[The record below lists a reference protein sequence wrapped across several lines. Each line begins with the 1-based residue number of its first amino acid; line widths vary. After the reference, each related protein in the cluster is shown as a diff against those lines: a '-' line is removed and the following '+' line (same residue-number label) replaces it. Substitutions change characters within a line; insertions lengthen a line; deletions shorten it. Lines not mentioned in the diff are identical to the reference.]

1 MIDLNVTGFRALRDV
16 VLSICDETD
25 VALVLGNNGTGKSS
39 LAAAIEYALTGACE
53 WTTAGGAGA
62 GDLVLH
68 GADRADIRLTIGDLD
83 ISRTIHAGDAAN
95 VLSVN
100 GYTGKKAAG
109 ELELRL
115 PPVDVLRCMLR
126 SDALVSLKPND
137 QKSVLVQLA
146 GGSVDAEW
154 VKGHLTDEE
163 IAALENELAVRLVGS
178 ELLDHLR
185 TAAENQRREAGRIR
199 DELAAKAKP
208 GAAPEPAPA
217 ALTLEEMDR
226 LNAELRKLDAQ
237 IAAKQKAIG
246 ASEEQAKARQ
256 SAQSRHSE
264 ANSRLDKLRN
274 QRRDL
279 GAMPK
284 ASAADLDAM
293 RKAKAEAVDA
303 SKAAFE
309 SLATL
314 AGQANGLEQGV
325 EAFEALGAGK
335 CVLGDLDCPLG
346 QEQRQQAVEQGV
358 ERVAELRRQQ
368 AAANEQYTTLEAQI
382 VSLGDQILQAE
393 ASITAAN
400 EHISKAEDL
409 DQQIAEAERASEQA
423 AEEYKGLTLTDTT
436 RAEQDLAAL
445 KQSADAIHER
455 FKADI
460 SAKKDA
466 ARQQDAV
473 LAAQRAQEHWAM
485 LETLVGKLKPSGLP
499 AQAMRDHVGVVLE
512 AVNRAL
518 FEFAPFEVSLD
529 DEQGLCVSYLTG
541 DEPHQS
547 TRVPVKLLSE
557 SEKLRV
563 GTAVQVAFAVCT
575 DWPLIVVDATDR
587 LDAKSRLPHLNM
599 LRDCG
604 VKALVLAVPLNGKR
618 QTFDGVDVY
627 DLEDGRLVEPG
638 VAAEVAAQ

>member
-1 MIDLNVTGFRALRDV
+1 MISLNVTGFRALRDV
-16 VLSICDETD
+16 DLSIGNETD

-62 GDLVLH
+62 SDLVLH
-68 GADRADIRLTIGDLD
+68 GTDRADIHLTIGDLD
-83 ISRTIHAGDAAN
+83 ITRTIHAGDAAN

-115 PPVDVLRCMLR
+115 NATPVDVLRCMLR

-146 GGSVDAEW
+146 GGSVDADW
-154 VKGHLTDEE
+154 VKKHLTPDE
-163 IAALENELAVRLVGS
+163 IAALENELAVRLVGAD
-178 ELLDHLR
+178 LLEHLKK
-185 TAAENQRREAGRIR
+185 AAENQRREAGRVR
-199 DELAAKAKP
+199 DEWDAKAKP
-208 GAAPEPAPA
+208 GGAEGGKPLSPDERAK
-217 ALTLEEMDR
+217 LEG
-226 LNAELRKLDAQ
+226 ELRKLDSQ
-237 IAAKQKAIG
+237 IAAQERARG
-246 ASEEQAKARQ
+246 ASEEQARNRSAAQAR
-256 SAQSRHSE
+256 HTE
-264 ANSRLDKLRN
+264 ANSRLDKLRT
-274 QRRDL
+274 QRRDM

-284 ASAADLDAM
+284 ASDADMDAL
-293 RKAKAEAVDA
+293 RKQRQEAEAG
-303 SKAAFE
+303 SRTAFE
-309 SLATL
+309 ASVALGA
-314 AGQANGLEQGV
+314 QANGLEQGV
-325 EAFEALGAGK
+325 EAFGALGAGK
-335 CVLGDLDCPLG
+335 CVLGDLECPLG
-346 QEQRQQAVEQGV
+346 QDQRDEAVRQAVERIGQM
-358 ERVAELRRQQ
+358 RRQQ
-368 AAANEQYTTLEAQI
+368 AESGEQYRKLEAEADR
-382 VSLGDQILQAE
+382 LRDQIEQAE

-400 EHISKAEDL
+400 EYIRKAADL
-409 DQQIAEAERASEQA
+409 DAQITDAERAAETA
-423 AEEYKGLTLTDTT
+423 AEEYKAVSTVDTSQVEQALAGL
-436 RAEQDLAAL
+436 RE
-445 KQSADAIHER
+445 SRDAIDDAL
-455 FKADI
+455 KADI
-460 SAKKDA
+460 A
-466 ARQQDAV
+466 ARQASASHKDAL
-473 LAAQRAQEHWAM
+473 LAADKARARWAM
-485 LETLVGKLKPSGLP
+485 LDALVGKLKPDGLP

-529 DEQGLCVSYLTG
+529 DEQGLCVAYLTG

-618 QTFDGVDVY
+618 PNFDGVDVY
-627 DLEDGRLVEPG
+627 DLEDGRLVGPG